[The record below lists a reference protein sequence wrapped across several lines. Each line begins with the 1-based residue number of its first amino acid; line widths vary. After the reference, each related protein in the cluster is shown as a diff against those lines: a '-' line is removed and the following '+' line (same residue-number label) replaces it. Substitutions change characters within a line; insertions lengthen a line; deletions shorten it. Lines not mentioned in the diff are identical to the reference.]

1 MYKNEVRVLPNTT
14 YKKAFKMY
22 QRSKCKSW
30 SYTILRGKNRENFEN
45 LGFSH
50 EFWQVK
56 EPLHRT
62 VFWKWV
68 AVQLRSIWSHQA
80 QDRTGGGWRWKA
92 ASTVHSSVNGFVFF
106 CCCCCCCFFIA
117 LSARLCNSAARRA
130 SVRSCRASGKE
141 SVTSPRRTGGVC
153 EWQQALG
160 GSAGCFCCCFFNQE
174 HTSWTCDRVRKCTSR
189 TQKLW
194 LHFVCVCVRRTFT
207 IYSFGNFFFLFFIYL
222 WLLLFVIAISGFL

>member
-1 MYKNEVRVLPNTT
+1 MYKNEVRVLPNTI

-30 SYTILRGKNRENFEN
+30 SYTILRGKNRENFKN

-92 ASTVHSSVNGFVFF
+92 ASTVHSSVNG
-106 CCCCCCCFFIA
+106 
-117 LSARLCNSAARRA
+117 
-130 SVRSCRASGKE
+130 
-141 SVTSPRRTGGVC
+141 
-153 EWQQALG
+153 
-160 GSAGCFCCCFFNQE
+160 E